1 MHKRFFVFNIP
12 LIYFACSFLLVA
24 SFTYGQSTWKRI
36 ENSSLSQFPSP
47 LVKEHYYER
56 ITTENRGQTSKSEL
70 SFLDTIILP
79 NEKGE
84 DELFLIQPVQVLSS
98 SISSKY
104 RNIQT
109 YRGHS
114 KSRPGVKV
122 RLSTHFSNINAW
134 VQLPGEEDLFIQP
147 VKSKTNKHFV
157 YQKTKNDRVQE
168 FLCKTLEENI
178 ERKLLKKSS
187 KEAKLNNELRVF
199 RIAIA
204 GTAEYTSYWGD
215 DDPSNGTNAED
226 AFAAVVSTINRINQV
241 FEDEVGIRLELVSDA
256 SLLYEDPATD
266 PFSGNFSSELQS
278 TIDQEIGDEGYD
290 VGHLFD
296 FGEPNG
302 DAGCI
307 GCVCESGVK
316 AQGYSTHPFEDI
328 YGGEYRNDYFDLDY
342 AAHEIGHQF
351 GAFHT
356 FSYNTEGTDVNAE
369 PGSGT
374 TIMGYAGIT
383 GPDDVQLH
391 GDPYFHYYSIQNI
404 TNYVESIG
412 CGETELLSTSSFSVD
427 AGPDFFIPIGTP
439 YTLSIISLEGE
450 EITYAWEQLDSGQ
463 VTADNFGPYNP
474 KGGMAR
480 SIPPKAEPS
489 RTIPNLQS
497 LLLNRLT
504 LENPGVGDSWETVS
518 LVERSLTWGLTVRKN
533 TEDHVQLAQDK
544 MEISVVATSSPF
556 ALNSQEMASLV
567 WKGGSYQTILWDVAE
582 TNSPPFNVSEVEILL
597 STDGGL
603 NFDIQLGD
611 DVPNTG
617 EAIVF
622 VPNSIDTNQARLMIK
637 AKGNIF
643 FAINRTVFGVESR
656 QFGLDFEEYEQINC
670 DSESIQYNFNILRKE
685 DFDSSIALQANNLPN
700 GVQAVFS
707 KTAYSLNDT
716 SGSVILR
723 GLDDLTT
730 GDYQLQF
737 TAAYGTQNESFSI
750 SLNQR
755 ESSLEQPLL
764 QRPLNNA
771 ENQTVKPQ
779 LKWESNL
786 NADTYQIQVATD
798 SLFQNKVLD
807 SVLSRNLFNISQ
819 LDSNKQYYWRVRQQ
833 NICGESS
840 FSDPF
845 TFKTT
850 TISCVEVSSTGLPKN
865 LTDATNSGQGVTTA
879 SINVSYN
886 LPIQDIDV
894 MIDIEHTYLE
904 DLDLYLETPEG
915 TQYLLTSQLGDAEN
929 DYSNTVFDQEASESI
944 SNGSPP
950 FTGSFR
956 PLQSIAE
963 LYNTIPS
970 GTWKLI
976 VKDNYEEDTG
986 RLVNFSLKLCL
997 EGIPQTN
1004 SDNDSFVDEDD
1015 NCPEISNEDQADI
1028 DNNGIGDVCDIF
1040 SAQNISITKKDASCP
1055 NKANGSFGLNAL
1067 ADFVYR
1073 AEIIGDNGYTKNL
1086 IFTTQGNIVSNL
1098 ASGNYSICVSSSS
1111 FPDFEYCFETQIKEP
1126 EPLEVISSVNTLN
1139 SIMNLSLSGSDH
1151 YYITLNEVTFEL
1163 DKQDE
1168 IQLPLARKLNYI
1180 EVKTANSCQGVFE
1193 QWINTSQKASVFP
1206 NPISENASLIL
1217 PENTVVD
1224 ILLLSSN
1231 GTLLWENKN
1240 IQSDGNSVHIPMS
1253 RLNPGFY
1260 LLQVLYPDSVQSIK
1274 LLKR

>member
-1 MHKRFFVFNIP
+1 M
-12 LIYFACSFLLVA
+12 
-24 SFTYGQSTWKRI
+24 
-36 ENSSLSQFPSP
+36 
-47 LVKEHYYER
+47 
-56 ITTENRGQTSKSEL
+56 
-70 SFLDTIILP
+70 
-79 NEKGE
+79 
-84 DELFLIQPVQVLSS
+84 
-98 SISSKY
+98 
-104 RNIQT
+104 
-109 YRGHS
+109 
-114 KSRPGVKV
+114 
-122 RLSTHFSNINAW
+122 
-134 VQLPGEEDLFIQP
+134 
-147 VKSKTNKHFV
+147 
-157 YQKTKNDRVQE
+157 
-168 FLCKTLEENI
+168 
-178 ERKLLKKSS
+178 
-187 KEAKLNNELRVF
+187 
-199 RIAIA
+199 
-204 GTAEYTSYWGD
+204 
-215 DDPSNGTNAED
+215 
-226 AFAAVVSTINRINQV
+226 
-241 FEDEVGIRLELVSDA
+241 
-256 SLLYEDPATD
+256 
-266 PFSGNFSSELQS
+266 
-278 TIDQEIGDEGYD
+278 
-290 VGHLFD
+290 
-296 FGEPNG
+296 
-302 DAGCI
+302 
-307 GCVCESGVK
+307 
-316 AQGYSTHPFEDI
+316 
-328 YGGEYRNDYFDLDY
+328 
-342 AAHEIGHQF
+342 
-351 GAFHT
+351 
-356 FSYNTEGTDVNAE
+356 
-369 PGSGT
+369 
-374 TIMGYAGIT
+374 
-383 GPDDVQLH
+383 
-391 GDPYFHYYSIQNI
+391 
-404 TNYVESIG
+404 
-412 CGETELLSTSSFSVD
+412 
-427 AGPDFFIPIGTP
+427 
-439 YTLSIISLEGE
+439 
-450 EITYAWEQLDSGQ
+450 
-463 VTADNFGPYNP
+463 
-474 KGGMAR
+474 
-480 SIPPKAEPS
+480 
-489 RTIPNLQS
+489 
-497 LLLNRLT
+497 
-504 LENPGVGDSWETVS
+504 
-518 LVERSLTWGLTVRKN
+518 
-533 TEDHVQLAQDK
+533 
-544 MEISVVATSSPF
+544 
-556 ALNSQEMASLV
+556 
-567 WKGGSYQTILWDVAE
+567 
-582 TNSPPFNVSEVEILL
+582 
-597 STDGGL
+597 
-603 NFDIQLGD
+603 
-611 DVPNTG
+611 
-617 EAIVF
+617 
-622 VPNSIDTNQARLMIK
+622 
-637 AKGNIF
+637 
-643 FAINRTVFGVESR
+643 
-656 QFGLDFEEYEQINC
+656 
-670 DSESIQYNFNILRKE
+670 
-685 DFDSSIALQANNLPN
+685 
-700 GVQAVFS
+700 
-707 KTAYSLNDT
+707 
-716 SGSVILR
+716 
-723 GLDDLTT
+723 
-730 GDYQLQF
+730 
-737 TAAYGTQNESFSI
+737 
-750 SLNQR
+750 
-755 ESSLEQPLL
+755 
-764 QRPLNNA
+764 
-771 ENQTVKPQ
+771 
-779 LKWESNL
+779 
-786 NADTYQIQVATD
+786 
-798 SLFQNKVLD
+798 
-807 SVLSRNLFNISQ
+807 
-819 LDSNKQYYWRVRQQ
+819 
-833 NICGESS
+833 
-840 FSDPF
+840 
-845 TFKTT
+845 
-850 TISCVEVSSTGLPKN
+850 ISCVEVSSTGLPKN